1 MEINISSFNSKV
13 FDKNKFNFYVY
24 LCAPDS
30 LFYSFSIT
38 SIEWSVQFSFFVTY
52 LHYGQNL
59 QILLK
64 NIEAFLPWKSDLK
77 NKTFNQILYM

>member
-1 MEINISSFNSKV
+1 MEINISPFNSKV
-13 FDKNKFNFYVY
+13 FVKNKFNFFGA
-24 LCAPDS
+24 CAPDI

-59 QILLK
+59 QVLLK
-64 NIEAFLPWKSDLK
+64 NYEAFLP
-77 NKTFNQILYM
+77 